1 MSFFGKVGGFLE
13 GTAGLAA
20 LTYGTKG
27 LYDSVDW
34 DPDDEEFDFDMPGY
48 GTPALTLLGGGLLT
62 DGARRYSGT
71 SWNEVAG
78 GTAYALE
85 GINEALEAYNET
97 L

>member
-13 GTAGLAA
+13 GAVGLAA

-27 LYDSVDW
+27 LYDSVDY
-34 DPDDEEFDFDMPGY
+34 DDATGDIDFDMPGY
-48 GTPALTLLGGGLLT
+48 NKPAFTVLGGALLG
-62 DGARRYSGT
+62 DGARRYTGT